1 MTLSCLTCKTPQRTN
16 SDLKDEHFDARFQR
30 LRPTRTNRN
39 WSGRLFPC
47 SSEDTMKTRHRH
59 GSTTTDVM
67 ENVGQSEGSCKSEP
81 RLVRSP
87 GMRRD
92 WSFEDLTKKN
102 SIATR
107 A

>member
-1 MTLSCLTCKTPQRTN
+1 MRT
-16 SDLKDEHFDARFQR
+16 
-30 LRPTRTNRN
+30 
-39 WSGRLFPC
+39 
-47 SSEDTMKTRHRH
+47 MHRR

-67 ENVGQSEGSCKSEP
+67 ENVGQAESSGKSEP